1 MADTTKGLKDKL
13 RNNYY
18 TIDLEMQKNQFFYQD
33 LLDTEEFRL
42 VKTQEF
48 LYYYIL
54 YKDEVNSVYVKY
66 LEKYFT
72 DLFCWDAL
80 D

>member
-54 YKDEVNSVYVKY
+54 YKDEVNSVYVEY
-66 LEKYFT
+66 LENISPIFSKVP
-72 DLFCWDAL
+72 
-80 D
+80 